1 MKGKLRYIGIL
12 VGVLLVILIAL
23 PFFINANSFRPAIEQ
38 QLSSALG
45 RGVQI
50 GNLSLSI
57 FSGSL
62 SAEHLSISDDP
73 SFNQSP
79 FLTGKSLKIGVELW
93 PLIASRTLNVTH
105 LIIEEPQIAL
115 IRNKEGKWNYSTLAT
130 GSAGQQRETSSGRE
144 AGSSSSQPAGSS
156 PGPPAANKSGASAAH
171 DFTVAELRLE
181 KGRVTV
187 GSTAS
192 DKKSVYD
199 NVNLE
204 ATNVSLKSQFP
215 VTLTANLPGG
225 GDFKADGKVGPLNQ
239 SDASLSPLDVKVNI
253 TDLDLAKT
261 GFVDPSTGIA
271 GTVNVANTLHSTD
284 GLARAEGSVNMNK
297 LQLVK
302 GGAPSGVPVGVDF
315 KIDYDLRKNAGVLNQ
330 ATAKIGNA
338 ISRLSGTFDR
348 RGESTVLDMKLDGQ
362 NLPVQDLQAA
372 LPALGI
378 ILPKGS
384 SLQTGTLSTN
394 LNIQGPLDRLVTTG
408 NVGLFNAKL
417 AGFDM
422 GSKIAALSAFSGI
435 KGSGG
440 DTSIQKLTSQLRVAS
455 EGIQT
460 TNLDLVV
467 PAIGQLNGGGTI
479 SSTSAL
485 NLRMVATLSAE
496 SGIASA
502 VGSLTGRPMSKN
514 ARIPFMIQGTTSD
527 PKFVPDVGGM
537 LGGAVE
543 SELGKALGDNPETKR
558 LSEALEGLFG
568 GKKKKNK

>member
-1 MKGKLRYIGIL
+1 MFC
-12 VGVLLVILIAL
+12 LLSSSRSPSSSMLI
-23 PFFINANSFRPAIEQ
+23 PFAQRSKQ

-93 PLIASRTLNVTH
+93 PLITSGTLNVTH

-130 GSAGQQRETSSGRE
+130 GSAGQQGEEPSSGRE

-156 PGPPAANKSGASAAH
+156 AGPPAASKSGASAAH

-192 DKKSVYD
+192 DKKSVFD

-215 VTLTANLPGG
+215 VTLTANLRGG

-239 SDASLSPLDVKVNI
+239 SDARLSPLDVKVNI

-284 GLARAEGSVNMNK
+284 GLARAEGSMNMNK

-315 KIDYDLRKNAGVLNQ
+315 KIDYDLLKNAGVLNQ

-348 RGESTVLDMKLDGQ
+348 RGESTVLDMKLDAQ
-362 NLPVQDLQAA
+362 NVPVQELQAA

-435 KGSGG
+435 KGSG

-502 VGSLTGRPMSKN
+502 VGSLSGRTMSKD

-527 PKFVPDVGGM
+527 PKFVPDVRGI

-543 SELGKALGDNPETKR
+543 SELGKALGDNPEIKR
-558 LSEALEGLFG
+558 LREALEGLFG

>member
-12 VGVLLVILIAL
+12 VSVLLVILIAL
-23 PFFINANSFRPAIEQ
+23 SFFINANSFRPAIEQ

-93 PLIASRTLNVTH
+93 PLVASRTLNVTH

-130 GSAGQQRETSSGRE
+130 GSTGQQGETSSGRE
-144 AGSSSSQPAGSS
+144 AGSSSSQPAASS
-156 PGPPAANKSGASAAH
+156 PGPPAASKSGASATP

-192 DKKSVYD
+192 DKKSVFD
-199 NVNLE
+199 NVHLE

-271 GTVNVANTLHSTD
+271 GTVNVANTLHSKN
-284 GLARAEGSVNMNK
+284 GLARAEGSMNMNK

-348 RGESTVLDMKLDGQ
+348 RGESPVLDMKLDGQ
-362 NLPVQDLQAA
+362 NVPVQALQAA
-372 LPALGI
+372 LPAFGI

-435 KGSGG
+435 KGSG

-485 NLRMVATLSAE
+485 NLRRVATLSAE

-502 VGSLTGRPMSKN
+502 VGSLTGRPMSKD

-527 PKFVPDVGGM
+527 PKFVPDVGGI

-543 SELGKALGDNPETKR
+543 SELGKTLGDNPETKR
-558 LSEALEGLFG
+558 LREALGGLFG

>member
-12 VGVLLVILIAL
+12 VGVLLIILIGL
-23 PFFINANSFRPAIEQ
+23 PFFINANSFRPTIEQ
-38 QLSSALG
+38 QLSSTLG
-45 RGVQI
+45 RRVQI

-93 PLIASRTLNVTH
+93 PLITSRTLNVTH
-105 LIIEEPQIAL
+105 LIIEEPQIVL
-115 IRNKEGKWNYSTLAT
+115 IRNKAGKWNYSTLAT
-130 GSAGQQRETSSGRE
+130 GAAGSQGKPSSGRE

-156 PGPPAANKSGASAAH
+156 HGPPAASKSRATGAP

-192 DKKSVYD
+192 DKKSAYD
-199 NVNLE
+199 NVHLE

-225 GDFKADGKVGPLNQ
+225 GDFKAEGKVGPVNR
-239 SDASLSPLDVKVNI
+239 SDASLSPLDMKVNI

-261 GFVDPSTGIA
+261 GFVDPSAGIA
-271 GTVNVANTLHSTD
+271 GTVNAANTLHSTD

-348 RGESTVLDMKLDGQ
+348 RGESTVLDMKLEGQ
-362 NLPVQDLQAA
+362 NVPVQYLQAA

-384 SLQTGTLSTN
+384 SLQTGTLSIN

-422 GSKIAALSAFSGI
+422 GSKMASLSAFSGI
-435 KGSGG
+435 KGSGS
-440 DTSIQKLTSQLRVAS
+440 DTSIQKLTSQLRVAP

-467 PAIGQLNGGGTI
+467 PGIGQLNGGGTI
-479 SSTSAL
+479 SSASAL
-485 NLRMVATLSAE
+485 NLRMVATLSAD
-496 SGIASA
+496 SGIGSA
-502 VGSLTGRPMSKN
+502 LGSLTGRPMSKN
-514 ARIPFMIQGTTSD
+514 TRIPFMIQGTTSD

-537 LGGAVE
+537 VGGALE
-543 SELGKALGDNPETKR
+543 SELGKALGDNPKTKG
-558 LSEALEGLFG
+558 LSEALGGLFG
-568 GKKKKNK
+568 SKKKNK

>member
-1 MKGKLRYIGIL
+1 
-12 VGVLLVILIAL
+12 
-23 PFFINANSFRPAIEQ
+23 
-38 QLSSALG
+38 
-45 RGVQI
+45 
-50 GNLSLSI
+50 
-57 FSGSL
+57 
-62 SAEHLSISDDP
+62 
-73 SFNQSP
+73 
-79 FLTGKSLKIGVELW
+79 
-93 PLIASRTLNVTH
+93 LNVTH
-105 LIIEEPQIAL
+105 LIIEEPQIVL

-130 GSAGQQRETSSGRE
+130 GSSGQQGKPSSGWE

-156 PGPPAANKSGASAAH
+156 TGPPAASKSGASAAH

-192 DKKSVYD
+192 DKKSTYD
-199 NVNLE
+199 NVHLE

-215 VTLTANLPGG
+215 VILTANLPGG
-225 GDFKADGKVGPLNQ
+225 GDFKANGKVGPLNR

-271 GTVNVANTLHSTD
+271 GTVNVANTLHSKD
-284 GLARAEGSVNMNK
+284 GLARAEGSVKMNK

-302 GGAPSGVPVGVDF
+302 GGAPSGVPVGVNF

-330 ATAKIGNA
+330 TTAKIGNA
-338 ISRLSGTFDR
+338 IFRLSGTFDR

-362 NLPVQDLQAA
+362 NVPVQALQAA
-372 LPALGI
+372 LPAFGI

-384 SLQTGTLSTN
+384 SLQTGTLSAK

-527 PKFVPDVGGM
+527 PKFVPDVGGI

-543 SELGKALGDNPETKR
+543 SELGKALGDNPETQR
-558 LSEALEGLFG
+558 LREALERLFG

>member
-130 GSAGQQRETSSGRE
+130 GSAGQQGETSSGRE
-144 AGSSSSQPAGSS
+144 AGSSA
-156 PGPPAANKSGASAAH
+156 GPPAASKSGASATP

-362 NLPVQDLQAA
+362 NVPVQALQAA

-435 KGSGG
+435 KGSG

-502 VGSLTGRPMSKN
+502 MGSLTGRPMSKN

-527 PKFVPDVGGM
+527 PKFVPDVRGI

>member
-1 MKGKLRYIGIL
+1 
-12 VGVLLVILIAL
+12 
-23 PFFINANSFRPAIEQ
+23 
-38 QLSSALG
+38 
-45 RGVQI
+45 
-50 GNLSLSI
+50 
-57 FSGSL
+57 
-62 SAEHLSISDDP
+62 
-73 SFNQSP
+73 
-79 FLTGKSLKIGVELW
+79 
-93 PLIASRTLNVTH
+93 
-105 LIIEEPQIAL
+105 
-115 IRNKEGKWNYSTLAT
+115 
-130 GSAGQQRETSSGRE
+130 
-144 AGSSSSQPAGSS
+144 
-156 PGPPAANKSGASAAH
+156 
-171 DFTVAELRLE
+171 
-181 KGRVTV
+181 
-187 GSTAS
+187 
-192 DKKSVYD
+192 
-199 NVNLE
+199 VNLE

-225 GDFKADGKVGPLNQ
+225 GDFKAEGKVGPVNQ
-239 SDASLSPLDVKVNI
+239 RDASLSPLDMKVNI
-253 TDLDLAKT
+253 ADLDLAKT
-261 GFVDPSTGIA
+261 GFEDPSAGIA
-271 GTVNVANTLHSTD
+271 GTVNVANTLHSAD
-284 GLARAEGSVNMNK
+284 GLARAEGSVSMNK

-422 GSKIAALSAFSGI
+422 GSKMAALSAFSGI
-435 KGSGG
+435 KGSGS
-440 DTSIQKLTSQLRVAS
+440 DTSIQKLTSQLRVAP

-467 PAIGQLNGGGTI
+467 PGIGQLNGGGTI
-479 SSTSAL
+479 SSASAL
-485 NLRMVATLSAE
+485 NLRMVATLSGG

-514 ARIPFMIQGTTSD
+514 TRIPFMIQGTTSD

-543 SELGKALGDNPETKR
+543 SELEKVLGDNPKTKG

-568 GKKKKNK
+568 GKKKKSK

>member
-12 VGVLLVILIAL
+12 VGVLLVTLIAL

-38 QLSSALG
+38 RLSSALG

-62 SAEHLSISDDP
+62 SAEHLSIFDDP

-93 PLIASRTLNVTH
+93 PLITSRTLNVTH
-105 LIIEEPQIAL
+105 LIIEEPQIVL

-130 GSAGQQRETSSGRE
+130 GSAGQQGEPSSGRE
-144 AGSSSSQPAGSS
+144 AGSSSSQPAESS
-156 PGPPAANKSGASAAH
+156 PGSPAASKSRASAAP

-192 DKKSVYD
+192 DKKSAYD

-204 ATNVSLKSQFP
+204 ATNLSLKSQFP

-225 GDFKADGKVGPLNQ
+225 GDFKANGKVGPVNQ
-239 SDASLSPLDVKVNI
+239 SDASLSPLDVKVSI

-261 GFVDPSTGIA
+261 GFMDPSTGIA
-271 GTVNVANTLHSTD
+271 GTVNVSNTLHSTD
-284 GLARAEGSVNMNK
+284 GLARAEGSMNMNK

-348 RGESTVLDMKLDGQ
+348 RVESTVLDMKLDGQ
-362 NLPVQDLQAA
+362 NVPVQDLQAA

-394 LNIQGPLDRLVTTG
+394 LNIQGPLERLVATG
-408 NVGLFNAKL
+408 NVGLFNAKV

-422 GSKIAALSAFSGI
+422 GSKMAALSAFSGI
-435 KGSGG
+435 KGSGR
-440 DTSIQKLTSQLRVAS
+440 DTSIEKLTSQLRVAP

-467 PAIGQLNGGGTI
+467 SGIGQLNGGGTI
-479 SSTSAL
+479 SSASAL

-537 LGGAVE
+537 VGSALE
-543 SELGKALGDNPETKR
+543 SELGKALGDNPKTKG
-558 LSEALEGLFG
+558 LSEALDGLFG
-568 GKKKKNK
+568 GKKKKSK

>member
-23 PFFINANSFRPAIEQ
+23 PFLINANSFRPAIEQ
-38 QLSSALG
+38 QLSSTLG

-93 PLIASRTLNVTH
+93 PLITSGTLNVTH
-105 LIIEEPQIAL
+105 LIIEEPQIVL

-130 GSAGQQRETSSGRE
+130 GETSSGRR

-156 PGPPAANKSGASAAH
+156 SGPPAANKSRAGATP
-171 DFTVAELRLE
+171 DFTVAEFRLE

-192 DKKSVYD
+192 DKKSAYD
-199 NVNLE
+199 NVHLE
-204 ATNVSLKSQFP
+204 ATSVSLKSQFP
-215 VTLTANLPGG
+215 VTLTAKLPGG
-225 GDFKADGKVGPLNQ
+225 GDFKANGKVGP
-239 SDASLSPLDVKVNI
+239 
-253 TDLDLAKT
+253 AKT
-261 GFVDPSTGIA
+261 GFVDPSAGIA
-271 GTVNVANTLHSTD
+271 GTVNVANTLYSTD

-302 GGAPSGVPVGVDF
+302 GGAPSRVPVGVDF

-417 AGFDM
+417 TGFDM
-422 GSKIAALSAFSGI
+422 GSQMAALSAFSGI

-440 DTSIQKLTSQLRVAS
+440 DTSIQKLTSQLRVAP

-467 PAIGQLNGGGTI
+467 PGIGQLNGGGTI
-479 SSTSAL
+479 SSASAL
-485 NLRMVATLSAE
+485 NLRMVATLSGD

-537 LGGAVE
+537 VGGALE
-543 SELGKALGDNPETKR
+543 SELGKVLGDNPKTKG

>member
-12 VGVLLVILIAL
+12 VGVLLVILIAI
-23 PFFINANSFRPAIEQ
+23 PFFIKANSFRPAIEQ
-38 QLSSALG
+38 QLSSTLG
-45 RGVQI
+45 RRVQI

-79 FLTGKSLKIGVELW
+79 FLTGKSLKVGVELW
-93 PLIASRTLNVTH
+93 PLITSRTLNVTH
-105 LIIEEPQIAL
+105 LIIEEPQIIL

-130 GSAGQQRETSSGRE
+130 GSAGQQGETSSGRE
-144 AGSSSSQPAGSS
+144 AGASSSQPGSA
-156 PGPPAANKSGASAAH
+156 PRPPTANKSRPSATP
-171 DFTVAELRLE
+171 DFTVAEFRLE
-181 KGRVTV
+181 RGRVTV

-192 DKKSVYD
+192 AKKSAYD

-204 ATNVSLKSQFP
+204 AKNLSLKSQFP

-225 GDFKADGKVGPLNQ
+225 GDFKADGNVGPVNQ
-239 SDASLSPLDVKVNI
+239 SDASLSPLDMKVNI

-261 GFVDPSTGIA
+261 GFMDPSAGIA
-271 GTVNVANTLHSTD
+271 GIVNVANMLHSMN
-284 GLARAEGSVNMNK
+284 GLAKAEGSVNMKK

-302 GGAPSGVPVGVDF
+302 GGGPSGVPVGVDF
-315 KIDYDLRKNAGVLNQ
+315 QIDYDLRKNGGVLNR

-338 ISRLSGTFDR
+338 ISQLSGTFDR
-348 RGESTVLDMKLDGQ
+348 RGESTNLDMKLHGQ
-362 NLPVQDLQAA
+362 NLPVRDLQAA
-372 LPALGI
+372 LPAFGI
-378 ILPKGS
+378 TLPKGS
-384 SLQTGTLSTN
+384 SLQTGTLN
-394 LNIQGPLDRLVTTG
+394 IDLNMHGPLDRLVTTG

-422 GSKIAALSAFSGI
+422 GSQMAVLSALSGI

-440 DTSIQKLTSQLRVAS
+440 DTSIQKLTSQLRVAP

-467 PAIGQLNGGGTI
+467 PGIGQLKGGGTI
-479 SSTSAL
+479 SSTSTL
-485 NLRMVATLSAE
+485 NLKMVAALSAE
-496 SGIASA
+496 SGIAST
-502 VGSLTGRPMSKN
+502 VGSLTGRAMSKN

-527 PKFVPDVGGM
+527 PKFVPDVGSMVGD
-537 LGGAVE
+537 AVG
-543 SELGKALGDNPETKR
+543 SELERALGDDPKTKG
-558 LSEALEGLFG
+558 LSEVLGELFG

>member
-1 MKGKLRYIGIL
+1 MKRKLRYIGIL
-12 VGVLLVILIAL
+12 AGVLLVILIAI
-23 PFFINANSFRPAIEQ
+23 PFFINVNSFRPAIEQ
-38 QLSSALG
+38 QLSSTLG

-93 PLIASRTLNVTH
+93 PLIVSRTLNVTH
-105 LIIEEPQIAL
+105 LIIEAPQIVL

-130 GSAGQQRETSSGRE
+130 GSTGKQGKPSSGRGT
-144 AGSSSSQPAGSS
+144 GSSSTQPAGSS
-156 PGPPAANKSGASAAH
+156 SGPPASKSRDSTPP

-192 DKKSVYD
+192 DKKSTYN

-204 ATNVSLKSQFP
+204 ATKVSLKSQFP
-215 VTLTANLPGG
+215 LTLTANLPGG
-225 GDFKADGKVGPLNQ
+225 GEFKAEGKVGPVNQ
-239 SDASLSPLDVKVNI
+239 SDASLSPVDVKVNI
-253 TDLDLAKT
+253 NDLDLANT
-261 GFVDPSTGIA
+261 GFVDRSTGIA
-271 GTVNVANTLHSTD
+271 GIVDVANTLHSTD

-315 KIDYDLRKNAGVLNQ
+315 KIDYDLRKNVGVLNR

-338 ISRLSGTFDR
+338 IARLSGIFDR

-372 LPALGI
+372 LPALGV

-394 LNIQGPLDRLVTTG
+394 LNIQGPLDRLVITG

-422 GSKIAALSAFSGI
+422 GSQMAALSAFSGI

-440 DTSIQKLTSQLRVAS
+440 DTSIQKLTSQLRVAP

-467 PAIGQLNGGGTI
+467 PGIGQLNGGGTI
-479 SSTSAL
+479 SSARTL
-485 NLRMVATLSAE
+485 NLRMVATLSAD

-537 LGGAVE
+537 VGGALE
-543 SELGKALGDNPETKR
+543 SELGETLGDNPKTKG

-568 GKKKKNK
+568 GKKRKSK